1 VLELPKPPWY
11 RRVGTLYLAVAVVV
25 TVVLVA
31 ATVAFGSRGEPAASQ
46 ATVTS
51 AAPVT
56 TEGNGPDPT
65 PTPTGTTP
73 PSRTSA
79 RTPLGVLWQ
88 KSGSDVHH
96 GRQFEAPGR
105 WRLDWSFDC
114 RSFARYGGG
123 NFKITGEGDL
133 DGVSVQE
140 FAVKGTGSRPVV
152 GGGRGRLVVES
163 VCDRWTVKA
172 VAT

>member
-11 RRVGTLYLAVAVVV
+11 RRVAMLYLAVAVVV

-31 ATVAFGSRGEPAASQ
+31 ATVAFGSREEQAASQ
-46 ATVTS
+46 PTVTS
-51 AAPVT
+51 AALVT

-65 PTPTGTTP
+65 LPETSL
-73 PSRTSA
+73 PSRTTA
-79 RTPLGVLWQ
+79 RMPLGVLWQ

-96 GRQFEAPGR
+96 GSQFVAPGR
-105 WRLDWSFDC
+105 WRLVWTFDC
-114 RSFARYGGG
+114 RSFASHGGG

-133 DGVSVQE
+133 EGVSVQD
-140 FAVKGTGSRPVV
+140 FAVKGGGSRPVV

-163 VCDRWTVKA
+163 VCDHWTVKA
-172 VAT
+172 LAT

>member
-11 RRVGTLYLAVAVVV
+11 RRVGMLYLAVAVVV

-31 ATVAFGSRGEPAASQ
+31 ATLAFGSRGEQAAGQ

-51 AAPVT
+51 AAPAT
-56 TEGNGPDPT
+56 TEGNVPDPT
-65 PTPTGTTP
+65 ATETTP

-79 RTPLGVLWQ
+79 RTQLGVLWE

-105 WRLDWSFDC
+105 WRLVWSFDC
-114 RSFARYGGG
+114 RSFASHGGG

-133 DGVSVQE
+133 NGVSVQE
-140 FAVKGTGSRPVV
+140 FAVKRSGSRPVV

-163 VCDRWTVKA
+163 VCDRWTVRA
-172 VAT
+172 LAA